1 MSSLTRVIHDRVTV
15 LIRIDTRNVNASRV
29 FGHNAKSN
37 SMCTRIVFLS
47 IFFCK
52 SDINYYCN
60 NNNNN
65 NNNKATGS
73 MPYPSPPAGCVWTM
87 RQSE

>member
-1 MSSLTRVIHDRVTV
+1 MIHDRVTL

-47 IFFCK
+47 IFCK

-65 NNNKATGS
+65 NNNKYKKKKNQNVNELHKIYK
-73 MPYPSPPAGCVWTM
+73 MIVKF
-87 RQSE
+87 

>member
-47 IFFCK
+47 IFCK

-65 NNNKATGS
+65 KYKKKKNQNVNELHKIYK
-73 MPYPSPPAGCVWTM
+73 MIVKF
-87 RQSE
+87 